1 MVLPVLSPEQRQG
14 ALVELERVIAR
25 LNRARANQ
33 LAAIHRLAAV
43 HQPAAR
49 MLGLLHATEKHLAC
63 LYKARQ
69 VLLAQE
75 QPPDLSEDVR

>member
-1 MVLPVLSPEQRQG
+1 MVPPVLSPEQRQG

-33 LAAIHRLAAV
+33 LAAINRLVAV
-43 HQPAAR
+43 RQPATR
-49 MLGLLHATEKHLAC
+49 ILGLLHATEKHLTC
-63 LYKARQ
+63 LQEIRQ

-75 QPPDLSEDVR
+75 QPPDLSEDVQ